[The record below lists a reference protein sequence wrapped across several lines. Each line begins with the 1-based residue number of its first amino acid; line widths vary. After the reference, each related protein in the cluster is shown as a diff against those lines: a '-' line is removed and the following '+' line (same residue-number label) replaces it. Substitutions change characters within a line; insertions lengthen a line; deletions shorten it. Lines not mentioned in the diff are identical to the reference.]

1 MRWCLLPLMVLL
13 FSCGADRRVMDTGLL
28 QKRRHLQGWDLSLHR
43 SKKVDRKALYR
54 DDVSLDKL
62 SVRSDHMTSSEKGLR
77 ASNTI
82 IDEQPNEVSANAS
95 IEPGVV
101 IQRNLTPVP
110 FIIDLPDEPEDTTQ
124 KKPMNRLA
132 PVVFITAI
140 AAIGLGLTTTNTLG
154 VIILVLVTFILAA
167 ISIRQIRSR
176 DMGGKGFAIIG
187 LVLAV
192 MTAVATAIAI
202 YANGGL

>member
-1 MRWCLLPLMVLL
+1 
-13 FSCGADRRVMDTGLL
+13 
-28 QKRRHLQGWDLSLHR
+28 
-43 SKKVDRKALYR
+43 
-54 DDVSLDKL
+54 
-62 SVRSDHMTSSEKGLR
+62 MTSSEKGLR